1 MISGILCAIRC
12 NGARLHHEQEG
23 FRQSPGVDYT
33 LTVICAEQV
42 LPIIRENFGQLISQL
57 SGIYVAPRALNAISE
72 SSRAAVRLSS
82 PSLRDGVRR
91 IKQTTNSKRIYFCCQ
106 QSGLRG
112 TSESTKLTTT
122 VSGLHTEMSATTKAT
137 WETPACR
144 SGLVSTV
151 GRGKETVSKR
161 IASTRAA

>member
-1 MISGILCAIRC
+1 MISGILRSIRC

-33 LTVICAEQV
+33 LTVICAEQA
-42 LPIIRENFGQLISQL
+42 LPIIQENFGQLISQL
-57 SGIYVAPRALNAISE
+57 SGIYAGRRALNAISE
-72 SSRAAVRLSS
+72 SSRASVRLFCS
-82 PSLRDGVRR
+82 SLRDGVRR

-106 QSGLRG
+106 RSELRG

-122 VSGLHTEMSATTKAT
+122 VSGLHTEMSATTKKT

-151 GRGKETVSKR
+151 GRGKGTVSKR
-161 IASTRAA
+161 IPSTSAA